1 MFLSYPG
8 SCCSLDITNLPP
20 GVTIDDISPY
30 GYVPT
35 RAISFLFLALFG
47 LSTGALMDNPTYIV
61 NEVLMLDLGMHFIQA
76 IYFRLWFLL
85 PTVVLCGLGE
95 LVGWSGRLWSSY
107 NIQEDNAFLMQY
119 VCRVTDGCVPDGFT
133 GSRLLLLH
141 LPREY
146 IAAQDVHSAVYPFPD
161 SLPPISLCSE
171 GLS

>member
-1 MFLSYPG
+1 MSRRMAMCLPKGSVSSFSFSLASARASLPAPWRRHICLNLSAATH
-8 SCCSLDITNLPP
+8 L
-20 GVTIDDISPY
+20 V
-30 GYVPT
+30 
-35 RAISFLFLALFG
+35 
-47 LSTGALMDNPTYIV
+47 
-61 NEVLMLDLGMHFIQA
+61 QA

-107 NIQEDNAFLMQY
+107 NIQEGNAFLMQY

-146 IAAQDVHSAVYPFPD
+146 IAAQDVHSAAYPFPD